1 MPGEGLTHGPR
12 ATKSTRQNHRL
23 SRSSGIPCAAVL
35 TLIRDLPGVPGLL
48 AVEPQEVVLG
58 QTESADRRL

>member
-35 TLIRDLPGVPGLL
+35 TLIRALLGVPGFL
-48 AVEPQEVVLG
+48 AVAFQEVVHPV
-58 QTESADRRL
+58 